1 MEKKALGKGLSAL
14 IPARGQEA
22 QGVVERAE
30 RIVYVATG
38 EIKTNKYQPRTA
50 FNKEKLEELVN
61 SIKAKGVVQPVLV
74 RKTAEGYEL
83 IAGERR
89 LRAVKS
95 LGIEKIP
102 VIVKEA
108 DDQSTLEISLIEN
121 IQRDDLNPM
130 DEANAYQRLIND
142 FAFTQEK
149 MSQVLGKDRSTI
161 ANTLRLLG
169 LPKKIQDYITANSI
183 TAGHGKAILSL
194 PTEMD
199 QLRVCNLVIR
209 RSLSVRETEVLVTKR
224 LGPKRERAR
233 VSADSNTVAI
243 EDALRRVFGTRVK
256 ILQGKKRGRVQI
268 DYYSKEDLERIIGIL
283 LKKT

>member
-1 MEKKALGKGLSAL
+1 
-14 IPARGQEA
+14 
-22 QGVVERAE
+22 
-30 RIVYVATG
+30 
-38 EIKTNKYQPRTA
+38 
-50 FNKEKLEELVN
+50 
-61 SIKAKGVVQPVLV
+61 
-74 RKTAEGYEL
+74 
-83 IAGERR
+83 
-89 LRAVKS
+89 VKS

-209 RSLSVRETEVLVTKR
+209 RSLSVRETEALVTKR

-233 VSADSNTVAI
+233 VSADSDTVAI